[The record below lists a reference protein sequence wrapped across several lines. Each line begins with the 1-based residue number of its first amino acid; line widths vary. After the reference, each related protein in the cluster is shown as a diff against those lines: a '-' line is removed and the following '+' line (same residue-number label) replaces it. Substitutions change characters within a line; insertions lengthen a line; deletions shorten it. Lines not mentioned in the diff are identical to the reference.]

1 MRGEPLGDLQHRRAT
16 LADVGTGVVIPE
28 LKQFAALL
36 LAQSQGTTG
45 HRRLPH
51 GGGCMADGTEYTR
64 FTDFESRN
72 SLEIVRGVMSA
83 ESGGWLGLRQPPDRH
98 THATTVRNEGEGVS
112 AERDLQR
119 RRASGGRT
127 THAGKVRAAER
138 RRTDEASRG
147 SRGRRPI
154 ATTARR
160 VAWVGGRGGVPT
172 GGARPRAGAVGRAVV
187 PRPDRPRARAGEP
200 GIPVPDPRRSDHAQR
215 AVL

>member
-72 SLEIVRGVMSA
+72 SL
-83 ESGGWLGLRQPPDRH
+83 GLRTGGGRVVAGPVLDPKTPALIEFRHRVPPDLLPQYTRQ
-98 THATTVRNEGEGVS
+98 VFQLPEFV
-112 AERDLQR
+112 
-119 RRASGGRT
+119 
-127 THAGKVRAAER
+127 
-138 RRTDEASRG
+138 
-147 SRGRRPI
+147 
-154 ATTARR
+154 
-160 VAWVGGRGGVPT
+160 
-172 GGARPRAGAVGRAVV
+172 
-187 PRPDRPRARAGEP
+187 
-200 GIPVPDPRRSDHAQR
+200 
-215 AVL
+215 

>member
-72 SLEIVRGVMSA
+72 SLGDGFSPDFSPA
-83 ESGGWLGLRQPPDRH
+83 EW
-98 THATTVRNEGEGVS
+98 N
-112 AERDLQR
+112 
-119 RRASGGRT
+119 
-127 THAGKVRAAER
+127 RAALCVI
-138 RRTDEASRG
+138 G
-147 SRGRRPI
+147 GI
-154 ATTARR
+154 APTTSD
-160 VAWVGGRGGVPT
+160 T
-172 GGARPRAGAVGRAVV
+172 
-187 PRPDRPRARAGEP
+187 
-200 GIPVPDPRRSDHAQR
+200 DPRQ
-215 AVL
+215 